1 MTILEEYIVAL
12 TNLYGCVS
20 KEKVMEIFNEQTE
33 LDVENLDTVDI
44 FVLEEYY
51 VIDYDEYF
59 VLDDIYRTDYV
70 DELIEI
76 QANQPFYVP
85 NQEELLNY
93 VDGYYFEIT
102 KEYEDL
108 AYYIKEQFHYDEDD
122 LSEIMDDLHF
132 FILEISD
139 PSELTEFF
147 DEAGLEYDNHLVQ
160 DELIHL
166 AYKMYDSTR
175 RYELNGHT
183 INEMKVNNK

>member
-1 MTILEEYIVAL
+1 MTILEEYIIAC

-20 KEKVMEIFNEQTE
+20 KEKVMEIFNNQTE

-51 VIDYDEYF
+51 VIDYDDYF

-70 DELIEI
+70 DELIAI
-76 QANQPFYVP
+76 QANHPFYVP
-85 NQEELLNY
+85 IQDELLNY

-108 AYYIKEQFHYDEDD
+108 AYYIKEQFQFDEDD
-122 LSEIMDDLHF
+122 ISEIMDDIHF

-147 DEAGLEYDNHLVQ
+147 DEAGLEYANHLVQ
-160 DELIHL
+160 DELLQL
-166 AYKMYDSTR
+166 AYKMYNSTR
-175 RYELNGHT
+175 RYELNGFT
-183 INEMKVNNK
+183 PGEIKQD